1 MKRIVVF
8 LFLMGSL
15 LMLPVCASSTDEII
29 NNQIKS
35 SNANSVVD
43 QTPQEPK
50 GVLEKM
56 GINGI
61 DPTKLSSLKADDLFK
76 YLWKQVT
83 DEAAKPIKSLAAI
96 AGILILCALLEN
108 LKNSFGEK
116 SLAGIFETA
125 AAICITTAV
134 LIPVLACITR
144 VGKTIETA
152 STFMLSFIPV
162 YTGLMV
168 ASGSPT
174 GAAVYNTLL
183 FSVTEVISRIASTSL
198 IPLINIFLALCI
210 IGSLSAQLNLS
221 GITSFIKSAV
231 NWICGICLTIFVG
244 LITLEGTLASATD
257 NVASKTAKFVVSG
270 FVPVVGSALGD
281 ALNTIV
287 GCAGVIK
294 TATGVYGILVLVI
307 IFVPPLVQAI
317 IWLTCIRLAS
327 GAAEILGST
336 QIKQLM
342 NNISTAIGVM
352 LALLLTSAALLIISA
367 TVVLTVG
374 GKTYWK
380 QSEFG
385 QHRFVWRH
393 FLGWLQAS
401 LHQTEIWKKYS
412 N

>member
-1 MKRIVVF
+1 MKRIII
-8 LFLMGSL
+8 LFFVIIPLF
-15 LMLPVCASSTDEII
+15 MLPVCASSTNDII
-29 NNQIKS
+29 NDQMKTS
-35 SNANSVVD
+35 DANTVID
-43 QTPQEPK
+43 KTPQNAK
-50 GVLEKM
+50 SALDKL

-61 DPTKLSSLKADDLFK
+61 DPTKLSSLKADDIFNYIL
-76 YLWKQVT
+76 KQISN
-83 DEAAKPIKSLAAI
+83 EASKPVKSLAAI

-125 AAICITTAV
+125 AAICISTAV
-134 LIPVLACITR
+134 LIPVLECITR

-183 FSVTEVISRIASTSL
+183 FSVTEIISRITSTSL
-198 IPLINIFLALCI
+198 VPLINIFLALCI
-210 IGSLSAQLNLS
+210 IGSISSQLNLS
-221 GITSFIKSAV
+221 GITSFIKSSV
-231 NWICGICLTIFVG
+231 NWICGISLTIFVG
-244 LITLEGTLASATD
+244 LITLQGTLASAAD
-257 NVASKTAKFVVSG
+257 NVASKTAKFVISG

-281 ALNTIV
+281 ALNTVV

-294 TATGVYGILVLVI
+294 SATGVYGILVLVI
-307 IFVPPLVQAI
+307 IFLPPLLQSI

-327 GAAEILGST
+327 GAAEILGSDR
-336 QIKQLM
+336 IKQLM

-352 LALLLTSAALLIISA
+352 IALLLTSAALLIISA

-374 GKTYWK
+374 GKT
-380 QSEFG
+380 
-385 QHRFVWRH
+385 
-393 FLGWLQAS
+393 
-401 LHQTEIWKKYS
+401 
-412 N
+412 